1 MLKRG
6 NKFGVFLDLTLKR
19 LERKRR
25 DEDRS
30 EASEEY
36 GHGIYGGRNYEERG
50 ERHGLSTSSS

>member
-1 MLKRG
+1 MVI
-6 NKFGVFLDLTLKR
+6 NSVFLDLTLKW

-36 GHGIYGGRNYEERG
+36 GHGI
-50 ERHGLSTSSS
+50 